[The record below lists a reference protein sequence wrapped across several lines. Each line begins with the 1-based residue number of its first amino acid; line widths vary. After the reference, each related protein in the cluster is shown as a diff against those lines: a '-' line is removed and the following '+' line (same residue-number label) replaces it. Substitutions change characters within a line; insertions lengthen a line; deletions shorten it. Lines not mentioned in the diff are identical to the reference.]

1 MTTAPAA
8 RLPVLSELLWR
19 SRGIGGSVAL
29 VAAGSLALAI
39 SAKIQVPFWPIPMTM
54 QSLVVLMIGIAYG
67 GPLAAATVLAYLA
80 EGLAGLPVF
89 AGAAAGPAYLIGP
102 SAGYLFG
109 FLIAAS
115 GIGWLARR
123 GWDRSIARASVAMVL
138 GHVLLFVPGVAWLA
152 VLFGWPQAIAVG
164 VTPFI
169 AATIVKTGL
178 GVALV
183 AAFWSY
189 VGKRAPETR

>member
-1 MTTAPAA
+1 MTIATAS
-8 RLPVLSELLWR
+8 RLPVLSEILWR
-19 SRGIGGSVAL
+19 SRGVTGSV
-29 VAAGSLALAI
+29 SLALAGSLVLAV

-54 QSLVVLMIGIAYG
+54 QSLVVLVIGIAYG
-67 GPLAAATVLAYLA
+67 APLAAATVLAYLA

-89 AGAAAGPAYLIGP
+89 AGAGAGPAYFMGP
-102 SAGYLFG
+102 SAGYLLG
-109 FLIAAS
+109 FLIAAT

-123 GWDRSIARASVAMVL
+123 GWDRSLGRASVAMTL

-152 VLFGWPQAIAVG
+152 VQFGWSQAIAVG

-183 AAFWSY
+183 AAFWSHL
-189 VGKRAPETR
+189 GRRGRA